1 MEIKPID
8 VKKLREQTG
17 AGMLDCKN
25 ALKESDGDIKKA
37 VKILRE
43 KGLAAA
49 AKRSARATQEGKI
62 FTKIADGKAVIL
74 ELSCETDFVS
84 RNEIFVNLGKSLVD
98 KAIASGATEITEE
111 LKTMV
116 KEGIGTLKENMEL
129 KNLKVIDIADDEY
142 VVEYIHGIGN
152 IGTLIKLKSDNK
164 DVFSNASVKEFAFDS
179 ALHVAAFNPVAL
191 SPEAIDPAYIKEQEE
206 IFTKQAESLDKPE
219 KVIQGIIKGKL
230 SKHLSEICFLNQP
243 FVKDDK
249 KKVSQVLAETAKAA
263 GCKLEIA
270 DYIYFRV
277 GENA

>member
-37 VKILRE
+37 VKILKE

-142 VVEYIHGIGN
+142 VVDYIHGIGN

-164 DVFSNASVKEFAFDS
+164 DVFSNAAVKEFAFDS